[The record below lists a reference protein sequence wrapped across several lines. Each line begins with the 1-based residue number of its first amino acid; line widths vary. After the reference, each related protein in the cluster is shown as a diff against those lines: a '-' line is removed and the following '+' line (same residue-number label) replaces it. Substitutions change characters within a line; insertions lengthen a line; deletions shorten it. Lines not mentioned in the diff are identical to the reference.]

1 MAFANNRVGK
11 SLSETSHNPTSV
23 GDGIGKHWRLEIG
36 DWRLVIGDGRWEV
49 GGGRWRLV
57 RRLVLQVQELEIADE
72 S

>member
-36 DWRLVIGDGRWEV
+36 DWRWEV

-57 RRLVLQVQELEIADE
+57 RRLVLQVQELEIR
-72 S
+72 